1 MDCPYVYREDVYDF
15 IIDQQDD
22 YNGAVPIIPVCEKNI
37 ADQYTIQ
44 YMERAGAPALSIY
57 NYTYTAIPTVYSPL
71 AELYLDASCITP
83 VLKCI
88 GLAVCWLAVRRFY

>member
-44 YMERAGAPALSIY
+44 Y
-57 NYTYTAIPTVYSPL
+57 T
-71 AELYLDASCITP
+71 ITIQK
-83 VLKCI
+83 VN
-88 GLAVCWLAVRRFY
+88 